1 MSKVFVALAASVDGY
16 ITGPA
21 PNPERPLGIGGDQLF
36 DWYRDGDTQSAQYP
50 NFRLSAPSAE
60 VFDALVDRVGA
71 VVAGRKTY
79 DDSDGWDGEGP
90 HPTAALFVLSH
101 RPAPPGAGRQPF
113 VASGISD
120 AIAAATRAAGGRD
133 VALMGSG
140 VLAAALQAGLV
151 DEVIIHQ
158 VPVLLGGGV
167 RFFGGMNGKVQL
179 ARLGAVTAPGV
190 THLSYAV
197 VR

>member
-16 ITGPA
+16 ITGPD
-21 PNPERPLGIGGDQLF
+21 PNPDRPLGIGGGQLF
-36 DWYRDGDTQSAQYP
+36 DWYRDGDTPSAQYP
-50 NFRLSAPSAE
+50 NFRLSAPSAQ

-79 DDSDGWDGEGP
+79 DDSDGWDGEGQ

-101 RPAPPGAGRQPF
+101 RPAPPGATRQTF
-113 VASGISD
+113 VGGDFRRHRGSD
-120 AIAAATRAAGGRD
+120 ASRWRSGRGADGTRCSRCGATGRVGGRGD
-133 VALMGSG
+133 HPSSAST
-140 VLAAALQAGLV
+140 ARRRCQ
-151 DEVIIHQ
+151 
-158 VPVLLGGGV
+158 LL
-167 RFFGGMNGKVQL
+167 RDMTGKVQL
-179 ARLGAVTAPGV
+179 SRLGVVAAPGV

>member
-16 ITGPA
+16 ITGPD

-36 DWYRDGDTQSAQYP
+36 DWYRDGDTPSAQYP
-50 NFRLSAPSAE
+50 NFRLSAPSAQ

-101 RPAPPGAGRQPF
+101 RPAPPGATRQTF
-113 VASGISD
+113 VGSGISD
-120 AIAAATRAAGGRD
+120 AIAAATRAAGSRD

-140 VLAAALQAGLV
+140 ALAAALQAGLV

-167 RFFGGMNGKVQL
+167 SFFGDMTGKVQL
-179 ARLGAVTAPGV
+179 SRLGVVAAPGV

>member
-16 ITGPA
+16 ITGPD
-21 PNPERPLGIGGDQLF
+21 PNPDRPLGIGGGQLF
-36 DWYRDGDTQSAQYP
+36 DWYRDGDTPSAQYP
-50 NFRLSAPSAE
+50 NFRLSAPSAQ

-101 RPAPPGAGRQPF
+101 RPAPPGATRQTFVGR
-113 VASGISD
+113 GISD
-120 AIAAATRAAGGRD
+120 AIAAVTRAAGGRD
-133 VALMGSG
+133 VALMGPG
-140 VLAAALQAGLV
+140 ALAAALQAGLV

-167 RFFGGMNGKVQL
+167 SFFGDMTGKVQL
-179 ARLGAVTAPGV
+179 SRLGVVAAPGV
-190 THLSYAV
+190 THFSYAV